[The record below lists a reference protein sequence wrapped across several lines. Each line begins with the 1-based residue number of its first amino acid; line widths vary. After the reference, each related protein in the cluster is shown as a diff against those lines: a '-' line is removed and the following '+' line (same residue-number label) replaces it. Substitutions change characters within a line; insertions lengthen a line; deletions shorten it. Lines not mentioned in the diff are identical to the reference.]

1 MDESGVEENLSSE
14 YGYAKK
20 GKRLYAK
27 KKDSRYSRRSLI
39 SAIGKNEIKASLEI
53 KGSVNAE
60 VIKKYF
66 KEILLPKL
74 EPESIIVLDNA
85 SIHKSKELERIV
97 KEAKCE
103 LLFLPTYSPD
113 LNPIENMWS
122 KIKQIIRKLQYKC
135 KDSYER
141 IKAGFNSIT
150 SFDCQAYFRH
160 FINIINTPLPV
171 TI

>member
-85 SIHKSKELERIV
+85 IFS
-97 KEAKCE
+97 
-103 LLFLPTYSPD
+103 FFF
-113 LNPIENMWS
+113 
-122 KIKQIIRKLQYKC
+122 
-135 KDSYER
+135 
-141 IKAGFNSIT
+141 FNSRIFLFMA
-150 SFDCQAYFRH
+150 SIESIVSQNDLFFKR
-160 FINIINTPLPV
+160 
-171 TI
+171 